1 MCWSDHGSAAAR
13 RLLIRWRSTRAVR
26 GGAHP
31 QQNLLSP
38 HRGLANRLRE
48 GTLYNLHPPSVA
60 LPSQHHR
67 SSPRTHNPLDRLAGR
82 SPSSAAAAMVLEA
95 TMICVDN
102 SEWMR
107 NGDYC
112 PSRFAQQSDAVAI
125 ICNAKLQANRESS
138 VGVLAMAGRGVSVIV
153 TPTSDI
159 GKVLARMHGLQIGGE
174 ANLTVA
180 IQVAQLALENRQ
192 NKQQQ
197 QQRIIVFVG
206 SPVID
211 DRDVLEA
218 IGKKLKKNNVAL
230 DVVDFGESEG
240 EKPEKLEALVAA
252 VSSGGN
258 SHIIHVLPGEDFLSN
273 VILCSPILAE
283 DQESVIAAAGFEFGV
298 DPNVDPELALAFQV
312 FIEEERA
319 RQEDAAEE
327 SSETK
332 STCQS
337 LTLNDDIVMADA
349 ESEPNQYTEDKRNLQ
364 TGEEDQLLQQ
374 AYAML
379 IEDGNHG
386 TLRLLG
392 ADEVELVLQTSV
404 QEEETG
410 SLSDMSEVFGDQPF
424 VQSVTYALPGID
436 LNDISNKDLRE
447 WHDLLIGP
455 SEAKKQRKKHKKKQH
470 KKREDE
476 EKKDEPAGDKSQ

>member
-364 TGEEDQLLQQ
+364 T
-374 AYAML
+374 
-379 IEDGNHG
+379 
-386 TLRLLG
+386 
-392 ADEVELVLQTSV
+392 
-404 QEEETG
+404 
-410 SLSDMSEVFGDQPF
+410 
-424 VQSVTYALPGID
+424 
-436 LNDISNKDLRE
+436 
-447 WHDLLIGP
+447 
-455 SEAKKQRKKHKKKQH
+455 AKKQRKKHKKKQH